1 MTINAKSTKTEIL
14 AAYKDLERAKKEL
27 ELQMK
32 NMPQVTV
39 TETSNN
45 PKNSQNNKN
54 NEIAKIAPRDMLKT
68 IQALSQIQVG
78 FGGTVGSLSEQLI
91 IEATK
96 LENLR
101 KSIEQEREHLASLH
115 ELTEIDE
122 TTIDNLIATYQEN
135 AKTFSAE
142 LEQQQETSDREI
154 QELKQAWN
162 KEQEIH
168 LRETKATQEIYRQ
181 ELAREE
187 AEYRYNLN
195 LARSLDREE
204 YQQQKQLQS
213 QELAE
218 ARQTLEKQWQETEEN
233 LAKQER
239 EYAELKEKVE
249 TFEEKLKAKIKQ
261 SSEEGK
267 GIGTYQA
274 KVKADLRNK
283 EIEGEKQND
292 RLKIEA
298 LERTIQDKATRIDK
312 LSQQLD
318 AALQQVQNLAV
329 KAIEGSSNRNSFEAM
344 KEIAIEQAKNSPKG
358 K

>member
-27 ELQMK
+27 ESQIK
-32 NMPQVTV
+32 NMPQITV
-39 TETSNN
+39 TEVGNT
-45 PKNSQNNKN
+45 KNIKN
-54 NEIAKIAPRDMLKT
+54 NETAKIAPRDMLKT
-68 IQALSQIQVG
+68 IQSLSQIQVG
-78 FGGTVGSLSEQLI
+78 FGGAVSSLSEQLI
-91 IEATK
+91 VEATK

-101 KSIEQEREHLASLH
+101 KSIDREREDLAGLH
-115 ELTEIDE
+115 ELTEIDD

-135 AKTFSAE
+135 AKTFSKE
-142 LEQQQETSDREI
+142 LEQRQETSNREI
-154 QELKQAWN
+154 EELKQAID
-162 KEQEIH
+162 KEREIY
-168 LRETKATQEIYRQ
+168 LRETQASQELYRK

-195 LARSLDREE
+195 LARGLDREE
-204 YQQQKQLQS
+204 YDREKLLQS
-213 QELAE
+213 QELVE
-218 ARQTLEKQWQETEEN
+218 ALQIVEKQWQETEEN
-233 LAKQER
+233 IAKQER

-267 GIGTYQA
+267 GIGIYQA

-292 RLKIEA
+292 RFSIEA
-298 LERTIQDKATRIDK
+298 LERTIQDKAFRIDK

-329 KAIEGSSNRNSFEAM
+329 KAIEGNSNRNSYEAM